1 MPTQYE
7 ISINPTSA
15 KGDILSHDGS
25 SRIRIAAGTNGQI
38 LTASSS
44 AGLLWKTFSTSADS
58 DVALIAD
65 VTTTS
70 SLSIYTISSIP
81 QTYQDLK
88 LLVISDS
95 SADTG
100 SIRVSLESTQGTN
113 HHEVQVRQANNGT
126 VSATYAT
133 GVSYFNLDSGM
144 QNLVKAFN
152 DVDIFDYAST
162 DKFKTVLHRTGNYLE
177 GYGTNHYGSGYYANT
192 TAVSTIVLRGN
203 GPTMDSGARFIL
215 YGIKRSS

>member
-25 SRIRIAAGTNGQI
+25 SRIRVATGTSGQI

-44 AGLLWKTFSTSADS
+44 AGLLWKTFSATADS

-81 QTYQDLK
+81 STYQDLK
-88 LLVISDS
+88 LLLISDS

-113 HHEVQVRQANNGT
+113 HNSVEVRQANAGT
-126 VSATYAT
+126 V
-133 GVSYFNLDSGM
+133 L
-144 QNLVKAFN
+144 
-152 DVDIFDYAST
+152 
-162 DKFKTVLHRTGNYLE
+162 
-177 GYGTNHYGSGYYANT
+177 
-192 TAVSTIVLRGN
+192 VLRGN